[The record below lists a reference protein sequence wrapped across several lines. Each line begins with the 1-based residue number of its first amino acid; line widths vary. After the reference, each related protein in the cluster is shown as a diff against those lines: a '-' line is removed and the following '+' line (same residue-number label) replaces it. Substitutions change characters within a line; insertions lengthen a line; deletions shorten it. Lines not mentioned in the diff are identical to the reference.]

1 MKPEERHR
9 LWITAVAE
17 GDSETAQALRL
28 GIGDHGERTAAMYL
42 RGVTTICLHHR
53 LGMPGDGEAIDHGSL
68 ARLVAEMQAAQ
79 RKRHLSVPVPGF
91 LYVEGAIRALYG
103 ETHLFEELGPT
114 TTDAALTAVLRY
126 LYVTEPGIRT
136 RFERVVAEAQQMM
149 IDWMLG

>member
-17 GDSETAQALRL
+17 GDTETAQALRL

-53 LGMPGDGEAIDHGSL
+53 LGAPSCGEGIDHDLL
-68 ARLVAEMQAAQ
+68 ARLVTEMQAAQ
-79 RKRHLSVPVPGF
+79 RKRRLTVPIPGF
-91 LYVEGAIRALYG
+91 LYVEGAVRALYG
-103 ETHLFEELGPT
+103 EAHLFVELGPT
-114 TTDAALTAVLRY
+114 TTDAALTAVLRH

-136 RFERVVAEAQQMM
+136 RFARVVAEAQQMM
-149 IDWMLG
+149 IGWMLD